1 MKVFLELKI
10 DALFS
15 SLSQELP
22 PKSGQ
27 AGFITHDGWPWR
39 IRHPLERSRG
49 ALLSIKAPQRAGFC
63 CT

>member
-15 SLSQELP
+15 SLSQELH

-27 AGFITHDGWPWR
+27 AGFITHD
-39 IRHPLERSRG
+39 
-49 ALLSIKAPQRAGFC
+49 C
-63 CT
+63 